1 MPDEL
6 CHKIQKFVKMFIEG
20 MDADQLGQF
29 MVDADLRQVE
39 LEMFMNYDPSIDD
52 ESMEVWNQ
60 HIDELQRLQ
69 DEVELQQLG
78 RGLGDH
84 ED

>member
-1 MPDEL
+1 MTDEL
-6 CHKIQKFVKMFIEG
+6 CHKIQKFIKMFIEC

-29 MVDADLRQVE
+29 MVDADLQQVE

-60 HIDELQRLQ
+60 HIDELQRLR
-69 DEVELQQLG
+69 DKVSAHSLAGKAL
-78 RGLGDH
+78 DS
-84 ED
+84 

>member
-69 DEVELQQLG
+69 DEVEI
-78 RGLGDH
+78 
-84 ED
+84 

>member
-1 MPDEL
+1 MTNEL
-6 CHKIQKFVKMFIEG
+6 IYKLQKFISLFIEG

-29 MVDADLRQVE
+29 MIDSDLRQIE
-39 LEMFMNYDPSIDD
+39 LDMFMNYDPSIDD

-69 DEVELQQLG
+69 DEVSACNSAVQSS
-78 RGLGDH
+78 
-84 ED
+84 

>member
-1 MPDEL
+1 MTDEL

-78 RGLGDH
+78 RGLGDR